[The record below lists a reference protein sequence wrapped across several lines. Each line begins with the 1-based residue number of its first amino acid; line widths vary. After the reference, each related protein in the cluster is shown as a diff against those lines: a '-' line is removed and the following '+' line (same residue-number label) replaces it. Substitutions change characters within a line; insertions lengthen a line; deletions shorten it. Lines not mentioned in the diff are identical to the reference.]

1 MGGKM
6 KLLKKISYVVAFIFF
21 IVIEVAFP
29 VEDNTVDAD
38 ARTLRK
44 MKNELAQLER
54 ELSENKAA
62 QQNAQNNINNSKSRI
77 EEITQEKVDIE
88 EEVDDLTDEIKDLG
102 KEIKSMN
109 NEVKDIINYY
119 QLSKSGDSGIVEYVF
134 DANDYTDL
142 TYRMAVTEQLSEYY
156 SSTIKDYNKK
166 IKANENKKEE
176 LADKKVSLTKKEGEL
191 EEYITAQKGKLAE
204 TMDGSIGIEEEIAAL
219 KKTINLYENTYK
231 CKLDE
236 TIDEC
241 LRDKLP
247 SGSSLYRP
255 LITGRVTSNYG
266 HRTYKLGGRWVSD
279 FHYGVD
285 LAGAHGQK
293 VYSAGNGTVA
303 AIFYHQSCGGNMIYI
318 NHKINGKKYTT
329 CYYHMG
335 SVNVRVGQNVTA
347 QTVVGTQGGSSA
359 EYWDRCSTGSHLHFG
374 VSTGNWGNEFKS
386 YSGFIARIINPRKV
400 INIPSL
406 GGSFSNRSSKY

>member
-1 MGGKM
+1 M
-6 KLLKKISYVVAFIFF
+6 KLLKKISYILAFIFF
-21 IVIEVAFP
+21 VVIEVTVP
-29 VEDNTVDAD
+29 TSEDVVDAD

-54 ELSENKAA
+54 ELSENKAE
-62 QQNAQNNINNSKSRI
+62 QQNAKNNIRNSKNKI
-77 EEITQEKVDIE
+77 EEITKEKVDIE
-88 EEVDDLTDEIKDLG
+88 DEVDDLTDEIKDLG
-102 KEIKSMN
+102 ADIKSMN
-109 NEVKDIINYY
+109 GEVKDIINYY
-119 QLSKSGDSGIVEYVF
+119 QLSKTGDSGIVEYVF
-134 DANDYTDL
+134 DATDYTDL

-156 SSTIKDYNKK
+156 SSTIKEYNNK
-166 IKANENKKEE
+166 IKENEKKKEE

-191 EEYITAQKGKLAE
+191 EEFITAQQGKLDAS
-204 TMDGSIGIEEEIAAL
+204 MDGSVSIEEEIAAI

-255 LITGRVTSNYG
+255 VIAGRVSSNYG
-266 HRTYKLGGRWVSD
+266 PRSYKLGGRWVSD
-279 FHYGVD
+279 FHYGID
-285 LAGAHGQK
+285 LAGQHGQK

-303 AIFYHQSCGGNMIYI
+303 AIFYRQSCGGNMVYI

-329 CYYHMG
+329 CYYHMA
-335 SVNVRVGQNVTA
+335 SVNVRVGQNVTY
-347 QTVVGTQGGSSA
+347 QTVIGTQGGSSA

-400 INIPSL
+400 INVPSL
-406 GGSFSNRSSKY
+406 GGSFSNRSTKY